1 MNFNAAISGIRN
13 ALFRQGVTANN
24 VANVNTPG
32 YRARQVINAETASG
46 GVGVGE
52 VRESTAPGSPDIL
65 QLSDAAY
72 AANAGSN
79 VDLAEEQI
87 NTLTNAAQLRANV
100 SVLKV
105 QDDALG
111 AVLDIKR

>member
-1 MNFNAAISGIRN
+1 MNFNSAISGIRN
-13 ALFRQGVTANN
+13 ALFRQDVTANN
-24 VANVNTPG
+24 VANLNTPG
-32 YRARQVINAETASG
+32 FRARQVINAEAPGG

-52 VRESTAPGSPDIL
+52 LRQSDAPGRPDIL
-65 QLSDAAY
+65 DLSPEAY

-79 VDLAEEQI
+79 VDLAEEEI
-87 NTLTNAAQLRANV
+87 NTLANAAQLRANA

-111 AVLDIKR
+111 ELFDRLG